1 MEKRK
6 EKKEK
11 EFRTKHRL
19 TENNLI
25 VLSLPEAETP
35 KELLTSALRQ
45 GGFVYPLAKYDSDE
59 MPKPPMKIELSS
71 RGFKAGNIY
80 VLENGKICVHFYEFY
95 DLCKKSGGEKNAI
108 EIIRKDI
115 ELLPK
120 LWQWAMDIRREQD
133 RMFARI
139 CAMLPGWKI
148 VGLESFRFR
157 FWRTGFHGYSNT
169 TSRIRFLEN
178 EGVPLTPPS
187 KEIHPSDLIEEL
199 RGLWDETEGEKNR
212 KRKKDEK
219 DEKERKKAA
228 KKQEKEYERRL
239 VRIAAILKKNGL
251 LN

>member
-1 MEKRK
+1 MTEAI
-6 EKKEK
+6 
-11 EFRTKHRL
+11 L

-35 KELLTSALRQ
+35 EELLTNELRQ
-45 GGFVYPLAKYDSDE
+45 GGFVYPLAKYDLDE
-59 MPKPPMKIELSS
+59 MPKPPMKIDLSS

-120 LWQWAMDIRREQD
+120 LWKWAIDIRRDQD

-139 CAMLPGWKI
+139 CARLPGWKI
-148 VGLESFRFR
+148 GGLERFRFR
-157 FWRTGFHGYSNT
+157 FWRTGFHGYYNAI
-169 TSRIRFLEN
+169 SRIRFLEDK
-178 EGVPLTPPS
+178 GVPLTPPS
-187 KEIHPSDLIEEL
+187 KEIDITSLIEEL
-199 RGLWDETEGEKNR
+199 RDLWDETEGEKNR
-212 KRKKDEK
+212 KRKEDEEDK
-219 DEKERKKAA
+219 KEREKYE
-228 KKQEKEYERRL
+228 KKQEKKYKRRL
-239 VRIAAILKKNGL
+239 VRIIVVLKANGL